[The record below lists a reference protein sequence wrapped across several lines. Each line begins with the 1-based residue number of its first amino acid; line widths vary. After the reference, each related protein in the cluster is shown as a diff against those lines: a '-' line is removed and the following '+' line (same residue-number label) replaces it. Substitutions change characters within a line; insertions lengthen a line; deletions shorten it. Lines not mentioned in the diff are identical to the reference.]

1 MLTADSLHQSR
12 WEMLS
17 SSMGRGVLGRG
28 LGGARRW
35 GSMYRSFDVNMFSCP
50 GKR

>member
-1 MLTADSLHQSR
+1 MLTADSLHRSR
-12 WEMLS
+12 WETS
-17 SSMGRGVLGRG
+17 RSSMGSGVLGRG

-35 GSMYRSFDVNMFSCP
+35 GSMYRRFDVSVFSCP